1 MASAQ
6 GRPNV
11 IPWPPILFF
20 GCLFAAIFLSRV
32 IPFGFLT
39 TSGLVALAGWL
50 LVVAALLLMG
60 WAFMT
65 FANSGTTIL
74 PHKTSTALI
83 STGPFGFSRNPIYLS
98 EIMLLVGLGL
108 TENPLW
114 YCLAAYVFKQL
125 VTRLAVEREEAHL
138 KARFGA
144 DWEAYAGRVR
154 RWL

>member
-1 MASAQ
+1 MAED
-6 GRPNV
+6 RPNV
-11 IPWPPILFF
+11 IPWPPILFL

-32 IPFGFLT
+32 LPFGLLT

-50 LVVAALLLMG
+50 LVVAALMLMG

-65 FANSGTTIL
+65 FANSRTTIL

-83 STGPFGFSRNPIYLS
+83 NTGPFAFSRNPIYLS

-114 YCLAAYVFKQL
+114 YCLAAYVFKRL

-138 KARFGA
+138 KTRFGTE
-144 DWEAYAGRVR
+144 WEAYAGRVR
-154 RWL
+154 RWI